1 MHEPELTQ
9 EQAHEAAADGERLP
23 HSRTIEL
30 RGHIID
36 SHILAQVMDLVM
48 DHNAEFYIEQF
59 DVGRNKLAPSYVRLA
74 LHAATPDRLD
84 ELMEAV
90 GKLGAQHLAGEEGD
104 ACTVPAPADGV
115 LPDGFYCTTNMPT
128 QVRIQGRWVPVEM
141 VEMDVAIAVR
151 VAPDGTASDVYAV
164 PMADV
169 RAGTPIV
176 VGYEGVRVLPVER
189 PRSPALLGSAS
200 RGPQG
205 HGFSFMSSAVSTER
219 PKAAAVAELAEQMR
233 RVRAAGGRTL
243 IVGGPAIV
251 HTGAGPQL
259 ASLIREGYV
268 SLLFAGNALATH
280 DIEAALYGTS
290 LGVSLDAGSE
300 GAATEHGHEHH
311 LRAINTIR
319 GCGSIAAAVER
330 GVLTRGIMYECVRNR
345 VPFVLA
351 GSIRDDGP
359 LPDVITDVIEAQ
371 RAMRRHIQSEGGVA
385 LALLMGTTLHAI
397 AVGNLLPAS
406 VLTVCVDINPS
417 VVTKLLDRG
426 SLQTAGLVIDAGSF
440 LRELAH
446 QLRLPE

>member
-1 MHEPELTQ
+1 
-9 EQAHEAAADGERLP
+9 
-23 HSRTIEL
+23 
-30 RGHIID
+30 
-36 SHILAQVMDLVM
+36 MDLVM
-48 DHNAEFYIEQF
+48 DFNAEFYIEKF
-59 DVGRNKLAPSYVRLA
+59 DVGRNKFDPSYVRLA
-74 LHAATPDRLD
+74 LHAATPEARD

-90 GKLGAQHLAGEEGD
+90 GKLGAQFLAADEAD
-104 ACTVPAPADGV
+104 ARTVPAPADGV
-115 LPDGFYCTTNMPT
+115 LPDNFYCTTNMPT
-128 QVRIQGRWVPVEM
+128 QVRVRGEWVPVEL
-141 VEMDVAIAVR
+141 VEMDVAIALR
-151 VAPDGTASDVYAV
+151 PEADGAAPAAYAV

-169 RAGTPIV
+169 RAGAPVV

-233 RVRAAGGRTL
+233 RVRDAGGRTL
-243 IVGGPAIV
+243 VVGGPAIV
-251 HTGAGPQL
+251 HTGAGSQL
-259 ASLIREGYV
+259 ASLIRAGYV
-268 SLLFAGNALATH
+268 DLLFAGNALATH

-290 LGVSLDAGSE
+290 LGVSLDAHSE

-319 GCGSIAAAVER
+319 GCGGIAAAVER
-330 GVLTRGIMYECVRNR
+330 GVLARGIMYECVRNG

-371 RAMRRHIQSEGGVA
+371 RAMRRHVQGDGGVD
-385 LALLMGTTLHAI
+385 LAILMGTTLHAI

-406 VLTVCVDINPS
+406 VLTVCVDINPA

-426 SLQTAGLVIDAGSF
+426 SLQTAGLVIDVGGF

-446 QLRLPE
+446 QLGLPDDGRDG